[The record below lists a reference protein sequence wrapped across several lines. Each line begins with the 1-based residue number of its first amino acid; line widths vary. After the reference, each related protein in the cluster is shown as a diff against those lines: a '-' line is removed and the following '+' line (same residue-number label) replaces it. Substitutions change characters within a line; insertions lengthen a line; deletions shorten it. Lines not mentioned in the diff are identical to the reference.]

1 MLYDLLLQKAHSMF
15 IEVIERPLTGRLRG
29 IYADG
34 IICIDSR
41 LETKTEK
48 ACKLVEE
55 IGHHETSTGDIL
67 RQDSVSNR
75 KQEKKA
81 KNWGYEEL
89 VPLSA
94 FLLGYEAGVRNL
106 YEFAELLGVT
116 DDFLI
121 NAIDH
126 YWEVYGLY
134 TMYKPGDDEYII
146 YFDPVAVIKVF
157 K

>member
-1 MLYDLLLQKAHSMF
+1 MLYDLLLQKAHLML
-15 IEVIERPLTGRLRG
+15 IEVIERPLIGKLKG
-29 IYADG
+29 MYADG
-34 IICIDSR
+34 VICIDSR

-48 ACKLVEE
+48 ACKLAEE

-67 RQDSVSNR
+67 IQESINNR

-81 KNWGYEEL
+81 RDWGYEEL

-94 FLLGYEAGVRNL
+94 FLLGHEAGVRNT

-116 DDFLI
+116 DKFLI
-121 NAIDH
+121 DAIDH
-126 YWEVYGLY
+126 YWERYGSY
-134 TMYKPGDDEYII
+134 TTYKPADDEYII
-146 YFDPVAVIKVF
+146 YFDPIAVIKVF

>member
-1 MLYDLLLQKAHSMF
+1 MVYDLLLQKAHLLL
-15 IEVIERPLTGRLRG
+15 IEVIERPLVGKLKG
-29 IYADG
+29 IYADRV
-34 IICIDSR
+34 ICIDSR

-48 ACKLVEE
+48 ACTLVEE
-55 IGHHETSTGDIL
+55 IGHHETSAGDIL
-67 RQDSVSNR
+67 DQNTVEKR
-75 KQEKKA
+75 KQEKRA

-94 FLLGYEAGVRNL
+94 FLLGHEAGVRNI
-106 YEFAELLGVT
+106 YEFAELIGVT

-126 YWEVYGLY
+126 YWEVYGPC
-134 TMYKPGDDEYII
+134 TVYKPGNDEYII
-146 YFDPVAVIKVF
+146 YFDPVAVIKIF

>member
-1 MLYDLLLQKAHSMF
+1 MLYDLLLHKANLLL
-15 IEVIERPLTGRLRG
+15 IEVIERPLIGNLKG
-29 IYADG
+29 MYADG
-34 IICIDSR
+34 VICIDSR
-41 LETKTEK
+41 IQTNTEK
-48 ACKLVEE
+48 ACKLAEE

-67 RQDSVSNR
+67 KQESTIER

-94 FLLGYEAGVRNL
+94 FLLGYEAGVRNI
-106 YEFAELLGVT
+106 YEFADLLGVT
-116 DDFLI
+116 DAFLI

-126 YWEVYGLY
+126 YWEVYGPFTLY
-134 TMYKPGDDEYII
+134 KLGEDEYII
-146 YFDPVAVIKVF
+146 YFDPVAVVKVF

>member
-1 MLYDLLLQKAHSMF
+1 MLYDLLLQKANLLL
-15 IEVIERPLTGRLRG
+15 IEVIERPLIGKLKG

-34 IICIDSR
+34 VICIDSR

-48 ACKLVEE
+48 ACKLAEE
-55 IGHHETSTGDIL
+55 IGHHETSVGDIL
-67 RQDSVSNR
+67 KQESAVER

-94 FLLGYEAGVRNL
+94 FLSGHEAGVRNI

-116 DDFLI
+116 DNYLI

-126 YWEVYGLY
+126 YWEVYGPFTLY
-134 TMYKPGDDEYII
+134 KHGDDEYII